1 MSSTGANPSSGPSG
15 RSPFPSSRNQR
26 TRITRTQLD
35 GNAAD
40 ESSHSPLLQGLLRFS
55 PNNSASANHW
65 SPRASSSNAA
75 NRGRP
80 SFFGGTSF
88 NHAAQSMDM
97 EDAETPKNFNYE
109 STIMSPPPKAAVDG
123 IPLDRL
129 RSLAKQS
136 ITDTP
141 AQAAFYASLLYA
153 KTGHPSDALMLAQVQ
168 LAARNC
174 SACLK
179 TLEESCLLRSSYP
192 WEALLVACSALAA
205 QDEWPSLVELLEDAC
220 RLPDDFS
227 NQNTHP
233 TFSSMAISKPL
244 EDNDDFAWRSLQEAI
259 DKVGRKPD
267 QIHLLARIC
276 TWRGRAY
283 LETGH
288 GIRAA
293 AYWKRALKIDCQCQ
307 AAWEYL
313 LERHLLSAADAYQ
326 LLESLDF
333 SGGNGKG
340 SNLNWLKALY
350 LARIEIAPQE
360 VAEVLP
366 SAGETNSSSISLF
379 SPNASAIPFASP
391 IPAFHTPAANDVGL
405 PLKKSRDDNNTRSI
419 FGKGSDFPSNAAQS
433 EIQEA
438 VDGALDQLWNDY
450 KLQHSPHVLAMA
462 ARRAYRR
469 YQWKDALNY
478 CERLSQID
486 PIVSG
491 AAFCYI
497 ATLVLMGHKRVLFRL
512 AHEWVEFAPKS
523 AQSWFAVGAYYYCCR
538 RFHVAQRHFCRATRL
553 DPQCTEAWVA
563 FGCSFAACDESDQ
576 ALASFRAAQRLSP
589 GEHTSLLY
597 MGMEY
602 VRTNHLVLAQHFLN
616 SALKSSGGDPLC
628 LHELGVLNA
637 QKGDN
642 ETAIMWFQRALAS
655 ISQTSNPLTEGLDR
669 IQDPY
674 WEPTLFDLGHC
685 YRKTRDFEKAE
696 ACYRHCVALCPSK
709 GSTYAALAFTKHL
722 TRHLD
727 EAIQLYHQALSLKAD
742 DAFSTEMLQRA
753 LQEQLEESSNISQNA
768 MQPNDDSTSF
778 LMRSTPQ
785 WKTPTGIEQDSSAM
799 MMSMEVDISDSG
811 ESP

>member
-1 MSSTGANPSSGPSG
+1 MTSSGPNPSSGPSG
-15 RSPFPSSRNQR
+15 RSPFPSNRNQR
-26 TRITRTQLD
+26 IRITRTQID
-35 GNAAD
+35 GPLAD
-40 ESSHSPLLQGLLRFS
+40 DSTHSPLVQGLLRFS
-55 PNNSASANHW
+55 PNNSASVNHW
-65 SPRASSSNAA
+65 SPRASASNAA
-75 NRGRP
+75 SRGRP
-80 SFFGGTSF
+80 SFFGGSSF
-88 NHAAQSMDM
+88 NHGAPSMDM
-97 EDAETPKNFNYE
+97 EDSEASKNFTDE
-109 STIMSPPPKAAVDG
+109 STILSPPPKAAVDG
-123 IPLDRL
+123 IPLERL
-129 RSLAKQS
+129 RSLAQQS
-136 ITDTP
+136 INDTP
-141 AQAAFYASLLYA
+141 SQAAFYASLLYA
-153 KTGHPSDALMLAQVQ
+153 KTGHPNDALLLARVQ
-168 LAARNC
+168 LAARNF

-205 QDEWPSLVELLEDAC
+205 QEEWPSLVELLEDAC

-227 NQNTHP
+227 NQNSHP
-233 TFSSMAISKPL
+233 TFSAIAMSKPL
-244 EDNDDFAWRSLQEAI
+244 EDDDDFAWRSLKEAI
-259 DKVGRKPD
+259 DKVGRQPD

-293 AYWKRALKIDCQCQ
+293 SYWKRALKIDCQCQ
-307 AAWEYL
+307 AAWEFL
-313 LERHLLSAADAYQ
+313 LDRHLVSAADAFQ
-326 LLESLDF
+326 LVETLDF
-333 SGGNGKG
+333 SGSNGKG

-360 VAEVLP
+360 VDDLP
-366 SAGETNSSSISLF
+366 SADEPHNNSIPLF
-379 SPNASAIPFASP
+379 SPNESAIPFASP
-391 IPAFHTPAANDVGL
+391 IPAFQTPAANDAGL
-405 PLKKSRDDNNTRSI
+405 LLKKRRENKNDSI
-419 FGKGSDFPSNAAQS
+419 FDKGSDFQVRGAPSH
-433 EIQEA
+433 IQEA
-438 VDGALDQLWNDY
+438 VDEALDQLWNNY
-450 KLQHSPHVLAMA
+450 KLQHCPHVLAMA

-469 YQWKDALNY
+469 YQWKEALSY

-486 PIVSG
+486 PMVSG

-497 ATLVLMGHKRVLFRL
+497 SSLVLMGHKRVLFRL
-512 AHEWVEFAPKS
+512 AHEWVEFSPKS

-553 DPQCTEAWVA
+553 DPQCTEAWIA
-563 FGCSFAACDESDQ
+563 FGCAFAACDESDQ

-589 GEHTSLLY
+589 GEHSSLLY

-637 QKGDN
+637 QKG
-642 ETAIMWFQRALAS
+642 EHEVAIMWFHRALAS
-655 ISQTSNPLTEGLDR
+655 ISQTGNPLTEGLDR

-685 YRKTRDFEKAE
+685 YRRTRDFEKAE
-696 ACYRHCVALCPSK
+696 ICYRHCVALCPNKS
-709 GSTYAALAFTKHL
+709 STYAALGFTMHL
-722 TRHLD
+722 TRNLD
-727 EAIQLYHQALSLKAD
+727 EAIPLYHQALGLKAD

-753 LQEQLEESSNISQNA
+753 LQEQLDESSNISNSVLH
-768 MQPNDDSTSF
+768 PNDDSASF

-785 WKTPTGIEQDSSAM
+785 WKTPHAQDDSAM
-799 MMSMEVDISDSG
+799 MMSMDVDISDSR